1 MKKKRILLTILSIV
15 LLFTMHNPVA
25 YAQEE
30 NTTEKDRTF
39 APYFYVENADAST
52 DSFPLKETNVTTNI
66 SGVIADTYVTQ
77 VYANEGETPISAR
90 YVFPASTKVS
100 VHGMK
105 MTVGNQIVT
114 AKIKE
119 KEEAKEEYDKA
130 QSEGKTAS
138 LLEQQNP
145 NVFTMDIANIMPGDT
160 ISIELHYTEFINPV
174 EGTYQFIFPT
184 VVGPRYAAPA
194 NRDDD
199 SVNTDEWIAS
209 PYLAEGST
217 VTGKYNINVNLSTG
231 VPITGLTSKSHKI
244 NIDWDD
250 NSVAH
255 VSLSDPKAFAGNRD
269 FILDYKLT
277 SQDISSGLA
286 LSTGENENFFM
297 LTVQPP
303 ERYETTDIPEREYIF
318 VLDVSGSMNGYPLDT
333 AKELISN
340 LVSNLRE
347 TDSFNLI
354 LFSGDAAL
362 LSESSL
368 PATSRNIRKA
378 MRLIDNQQGY
388 GGTNLSTAVETA
400 LKLPSTEDVSRSIV
414 IITDGYV
421 SGETDTFDLIQ
432 ENLGAASVFPFGIG
446 TSVNRYLIEGIAA
459 AGQGEA
465 FIVTDK
471 EDATETAERFRTYI
485 TSPILTNMQITYDGF
500 DVYDV
505 EAGTLSTL
513 YAQKPIIVFGK
524 WRGEPSGTIRLTGK
538 TGKKDYTLEI
548 PVAEASTSSD
558 NSALPYL
565 WARKRL
571 ERLTDYGTY
580 KDNPDIKEEVTQL
593 GLTYNM
599 LTSYT
604 SFIAVLDVVRNDTG
618 NSTNVDQPNPL
629 PLQVSNLAVG
639 GGYKIGSEPKD
650 IILLIGVT
658 GIVCLRLVRN
668 KKQKLA
674 NKHNI

>member
-30 NTTEKDRTF
+30 NTTEEDRTF

-618 NSTNVDQPNPL
+618 NSTNVDHPNPL

>member
-30 NTTEKDRTF
+30 NTTEEDRTF

-378 MRLIDNQQGY
+378 MRLIDNQEGY

-548 PVAEASTSSD
+548 PVAKASTSSD

>member
-30 NTTEKDRTF
+30 NTTEEDRTF

-378 MRLIDNQQGY
+378 IRLIDNQQGY

>member
-30 NTTEKDRTF
+30 NTTEEDRTF

>member
-30 NTTEKDRTF
+30 NTTEEDRTF

-378 MRLIDNQQGY
+378 MRLIDNQEGY

>member
-1 MKKKRILLTILSIV
+1 
-15 LLFTMHNPVA
+15 
-25 YAQEE
+25 
-30 NTTEKDRTF
+30 
-39 APYFYVENADAST
+39 
-52 DSFPLKETNVTTNI
+52 
-66 SGVIADTYVTQ
+66 
-77 VYANEGETPISAR
+77 
-90 YVFPASTKVS
+90 
-100 VHGMK
+100 
-105 MTVGNQIVT
+105 
-114 AKIKE
+114 
-119 KEEAKEEYDKA
+119 
-130 QSEGKTAS
+130 
-138 LLEQQNP
+138 
-145 NVFTMDIANIMPGDT
+145 
-160 ISIELHYTEFINPV
+160 
-174 EGTYQFIFPT
+174 
-184 VVGPRYAAPA
+184 
-194 NRDDD
+194 
-199 SVNTDEWIAS
+199 
-209 PYLAEGST
+209 
-217 VTGKYNINVNLSTG
+217 
-231 VPITGLTSKSHKI
+231 
-244 NIDWDD
+244 
-250 NSVAH
+250 
-255 VSLSDPKAFAGNRD
+255 
-269 FILDYKLT
+269 
-277 SQDISSGLA
+277 
-286 LSTGENENFFM
+286 M

-378 MRLIDNQQGY
+378 MRLIDNQEGY

>member
-30 NTTEKDRTF
+30 NTTEEDRTF

-378 MRLIDNQQGY
+378 MRLIDNQEGY

-524 WRGEPSGTIRLTGK
+524 WSGEPSGTIRLTGK

>member
-30 NTTEKDRTF
+30 NTTEEDRTF

-378 MRLIDNQQGY
+378 MRLIDNQEGY

-538 TGKKDYTLEI
+538 NGKKDYTLEI
-548 PVAEASTSSD
+548 PVAKASTSSD